1 MRLRDCTRVDDSGLP
16 RVDATDF
23 EPLWIAGYYDGPL
36 SGAVLHKGQLCWYLL
51 AEEEREPF
59 AEGWYRR
66 YRLIELTP
74 AQRDE
79 VQRWHD
85 LFRAQVGTH
94 WDYPRL
100 SPGVR
105 VLTDNE
111 VIGWL
116 QL

>member
-1 MRLRDCTRVDDSGLP
+1 
-16 RVDATDF
+16 
-23 EPLWIAGYYDGPL
+23 
-36 SGAVLHKGQLCWYLL
+36 
-51 AEEEREPF
+51 
-59 AEGWYRR
+59 
-66 YRLIELTP
+66 LIELTP